1 MIDDELSNLWKAD
14 KKEALEMIS
23 FIVHWKIHLQSE
35 EIGEM
40 LLRTIKKMDLNLFE
54 VFELLKIVLQE
65 G

>member
-1 MIDDELSNLWKAD
+1 
-14 KKEALEMIS
+14 MIS